1 MSKKM
6 DRCLILCA
14 GELDPKALEAVEK
27 PEECYIIAA
36 DGGYLHA
43 RRLGLRPDLI
53 LGDFDS
59 APRPADTDVEL
70 FPAEKDDTDCM
81 LAVKEGIARGC
92 RDFIILGGTGGRLD
106 HTIANIQTLEYL
118 CDRGLGNL
126 LADARHRI
134 TVLRDT
140 SRTFP
145 RFKGY
150 LSIFALSP
158 RGEGVTLTGMKYP
171 LKEAVLTRGFPLG
184 VSNQITEKEGTV
196 SIRQGTLLV
205 IQALEPEEEEE

>member
-1 MSKKM
+1 MKKKT

-14 GELDPKALEAVEK
+14 GELSPKALDAVKE
-27 PEECYIIAA
+27 PEDCYIIAA

-59 APRPADTDVEL
+59 APKPQNTQVEL

-92 RDFIILGGTGGRLD
+92 RDFVILGGTGGRLD
-106 HTIANIQTLEYL
+106 HTVANIQTLEYL

-134 TVLRDT
+134 TVLRDGALT
-140 SRTFP
+140 VP
-145 RFKGY
+145 RFTGY
-150 LSIFALSP
+150 LSVFALSP
-158 RGEGVTLTGMKYP
+158 RAEGVTLRGMKYP
-171 LKEAVLTRGFPLG
+171 LEEAVLTRSFPLG
-184 VSNQITEKEGTV
+184 VSNQITAEEGTV
-196 SIRQGTLLV
+196 SVRQGTLLV
-205 IQALEPEEEEE
+205 IAALEPEEEEG